1 MKRMMKKMTACFM
14 AFAMLLALSVN
25 AFAAATGTISGS
37 DAIDFFGVV
46 SVQVT
51 STDADLNGVKVT
63 IASGTSDYTVTTDN
77 ASYTGELSADRKTV
91 TIKKGATEAATIT
104 FTINDSSNNAVV
116 NAALDEISDGNGN
129 QNKTFDIT
137 LSGIAGGGNNAPAE
151 QTSITGSVTIDNSA
165 AVEDAT
171 GLTAATLDTSDLGLN
186 GATVTLKV
194 VDDGAGNKSWDVEIS
209 DTDYDVA
216 MDGVAAINI
225 TKDSAAAGTITLT
238 GLGAAG
244 TCAVNATAVL
254 TLTVV
259 ESVTPAG
266 NTSGTDGVTTLT
278 SAGTI
283 GSSGG
288 VGKIEGGDPNKV
300 VNVILPTAADGF
312 YDMILDPNDL
322 LADTNYAKYTAG
334 TVNFS
339 GSDGRL
345 FFNQGSSDGKV
356 QFGNDSM
363 ALDVINRGQEN
374 VSVQLTLDVDKGK
387 STALQ
392 FVADSALNSTDAAA
406 MYLGLVTIP
415 SAGAKDAAYK
425 AKTTTG
431 VASTAAVVNATSS
444 GTVSVTQ
451 EIPSV
456 TTLFKRQYAN
466 GAYSYVENGTYEN
479 NDFNRTNFYLTGK
492 INNNKAWKDVGR
504 TDISLTMTWK
514 VTPVINETPAAPT
527 ASVETKATNIG
538 DNVVVSYKLGGGN
551 LKATEISS
559 VTYGDNVAINY
570 TAGAEAGTITFSAVR
585 PIFNDGSI
593 KVTFNDTAATVVTL
607 AIKN

>member
-37 DAIDFFGVV
+37 DAIDIFGVV

-104 FTINDSSNNAVV
+104 FTISDSNNDVV
-116 NAALDEISDGNGN
+116 NAALNEISAGNGN

-165 AVEDAT
+165 AVKEAT

-194 VDDGAGNKSWDVEIS
+194 VADGAGTKSWDVEIS

-238 GLGAAG
+238 GLGTAN
-244 TCAVNATAVL
+244 TCEVNDTAVL

-259 ESVTPAG
+259 EGVTPAG

-527 ASVETKATNIG
+527 ASVETKATAIAG
-538 DNVVVSYKLGGGN
+538 NVVLTYNLGGGN
-551 LKATEISS
+551 LKATAIKS
-559 VTYGDNVAINY
+559 VTYGDANTEITPTNDASAK
-570 TAGAEAGTITFSAVR
+570 TLTFSATR
-585 PIFNDGSI
+585 PIYNAG
-593 KVTFNDTAATVVTL
+593 KVTVTFNDEAETAIEV
-607 AIKN
+607 AIV